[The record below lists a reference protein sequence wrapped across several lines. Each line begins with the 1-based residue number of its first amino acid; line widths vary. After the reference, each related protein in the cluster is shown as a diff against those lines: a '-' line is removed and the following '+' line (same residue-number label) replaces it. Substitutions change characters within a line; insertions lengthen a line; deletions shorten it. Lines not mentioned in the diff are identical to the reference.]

1 MAAAG
6 KPDRHNF
13 MLLSPLERQ
22 TGPERSPARHQTAM
36 MRAIASAPFST
47 VESNT
52 MSQNARYRSNRFTRF
67 SFLLGLALALGAC
80 ANTATKM
87 LVDPEVVA
95 SKSGLG
101 AGQTVQLQVSAQP
114 GAVAAGDGHNRYDL
128 EKPLTDTVR
137 DKLAVGL
144 MGHQFQVGSG
154 TGERQFIVS
163 IEKADHL
170 ISRAVLRDT
179 ITVETRIT
187 FTAMTPAGSRSRT
200 FTDKREREV
209 GGTATLGEVAGEV
222 NQSVGH
228 VLAKALNDA
237 ELMAFLGQ

>member
-1 MAAAG
+1 MLTRF
-6 KPDRHNF
+6 KPF
-13 MLLSPLERQ
+13 CL
-22 TGPERSPARHQTAM
+22 T
-36 MRAIASAPFST
+36 AIAL
-47 VESNT
+47 V
-52 MSQNARYRSNRFTRF
+52 
-67 SFLLGLALALGAC
+67 LGLGLSAC
-80 ANTATKM
+80 STTTVKM

-95 SKSGLG
+95 SKSSLG
-101 AGQTVQLQVSAQP
+101 ASQTVQLQVSAQP
-114 GAVAAGDGHNRYDL
+114 GAVPAGDGHNRYDL

-154 TGERQFIVS
+154 NGERQLVVS

-170 ISRAVLRDT
+170 INRAVLRDT

-200 FTDKREREV
+200 LTDKREREV
-209 GGTATLGEVAGEV
+209 GGTATLGEAAGEV

-237 ELMAFLGQ
+237 ELIAFLGQ